1 MRAVVQR
8 VSSSSVAVDGVV
20 IGKTKQGLLVL
31 LGVTDTDTAEDVQYI
46 CEKVSHLRIFEDE
59 QDKMNLS
66 VMDIGGEVCV
76 VCVVSQFTLYGD
88 ARKGRRPNFMKAAPP
103 AMAER
108 LYLEVVETF
117 KEKGLTVSTGQF
129 QAHMQVSL
137 VNDGPVTILLDSSKE
152 F

>member
-8 VSSSSVAVDGVV
+8 VSSSSVTVDESV
-20 IGKTKQGLLVL
+20 IGSTKQGLLVL
-31 LGVTDTDTAEDVQYI
+31 VGVTDTDTIEDVQYI

-66 VMDIGGEVCV
+66 VLDVGGE

-103 AMAER
+103 EMAER
-108 LYLEVVETF
+108 LYLELVEAF
-117 KEKGLTVSTGQF
+117 KRKGLIVSTGQF
-129 QAHMQVSL
+129 QAHMQVAL
-137 VNDGPVTILLDSSKE
+137 VNDGPVTILLESSKE

>member
-8 VSSSSVAVDGVV
+8 VISSSVTVDGSV
-20 IGKTKQGLLVL
+20 IGSTKQGLLVL
-31 LGVTDTDTAEDVQYI
+31 LGVTDTDTIEDVQYI

-59 QDKMNLS
+59 DDKMNLS
-66 VMDIGGEVCV
+66 VLDVGGE

-103 AMAER
+103 DMAER
-108 LYLEVVETF
+108 LYLEVVEAF
-117 KEKGLTVSTGQF
+117 KKKGLTVSTGQF
-129 QAHMQVSL
+129 QAHMQVAL

>member
-8 VSSSSVAVDGVV
+8 VSSSSVAVDGAV
-20 IGKTKQGLLVL
+20 IGNTKQGLLVL
-31 LGVTDTDTAEDVQYI
+31 VGVTDTDTTEDVQYI
-46 CEKVSHLRIFEDE
+46 CDKVTHLRIFEDE

-66 VMDIGGEVCV
+66 VLDVGGE

-88 ARKGRRPNFMKAAPP
+88 VRKGRRPNFMKAAPP
-103 AMAER
+103 EMAEF
-108 LYLEVVETF
+108 LYLELVEAF
-117 KEKGLTVSTGQF
+117 KRKDLIVSTGQF

>member
-8 VSSSSVAVDGVV
+8 VSSSSVTVDGTV
-20 IGKTKQGLLVL
+20 IGSTKLGLLVL
-31 LGVTDTDTAEDVQYI
+31 LGVTDTDTTEDVQYI
-46 CEKVSHLRIFEDE
+46 CEKVGHLRIFEDE

-66 VMDIGGEVCV
+66 VMDVGGE

-103 AMAER
+103 EMAER
-108 LYLEVVETF
+108 LYLELVEAF
-117 KEKGLTVSTGQF
+117 KEKGLDVSTGQF
-129 QAHMQVSL
+129 QAHMQVAL
-137 VNDGPVTILLDSSKE
+137 VNDGPVTILLDSNKE

>member
-8 VSSSSVAVDGVV
+8 VSSSSVTVDGSV

-46 CEKVSHLRIFEDE
+46 CEKVSHMRIFEDE

-66 VMDIGGEVCV
+66 VMDVGGE

-103 AMAER
+103 TMAER
-108 LYLEVVETF
+108 LYLEVVEAF
-117 KEKGLTVSTGQF
+117 KEKGLPVSTGQF

>member
-8 VSSSSVAVDGVV
+8 VSSSSVTVDGSV
-20 IGKTKQGLLVL
+20 IGSTKQGLLVL
-31 LGVTDTDTAEDVQYI
+31 VGVTDTDTTEDVQYI
-46 CEKVSHLRIFEDE
+46 CDKVSHLRIFEDE

-66 VMDIGGEVCV
+66 VLDVGGE

-103 AMAER
+103 EMAER
-108 LYLEVVETF
+108 LYLELVEAF
-117 KEKGLTVSTGQF
+117 KGRGLIVSTGQF
-129 QAHMQVSL
+129 QAYMQVEL

>member
-1 MRAVVQR
+1 MDGAVV
-8 VSSSSVAVDGVV
+8 
-20 IGKTKQGLLVL
+20 GKTKQGLLVL

-59 QDKMNLS
+59 EDKMNLS
-66 VMDIGGEVCV
+66 VMDVGGE

-103 AMAER
+103 TMAER
-108 LYLEVVETF
+108 LYLEIVEAF
-117 KEKGLTVSTGQF
+117 KEKGLPVSTGQF

>member
-8 VSSSSVAVDGVV
+8 VSSSSVAVDGAV
-20 IGKTKQGLLVL
+20 IGTTKLGLLVL
-31 LGVTDTDTAEDVQYI
+31 LGVTNTDTSEDVQYI
-46 CEKVSHLRIFEDE
+46 CEKVSHLRIFEDD

-66 VMDIGGEVCV
+66 VVDVGGE

-103 AMAER
+103 DIAER
-108 LYLEVVETF
+108 LYLELVDAF
-117 KEKGLTVSTGQF
+117 KGKGLAVSTGQF
-129 QAHMQVSL
+129 QAHMQVAL

>member
-1 MRAVVQR
+1 
-8 VSSSSVAVDGVV
+8 
-20 IGKTKQGLLVL
+20 
-31 LGVTDTDTAEDVQYI
+31 
-46 CEKVSHLRIFEDE
+46 
-59 QDKMNLS
+59 MNLS
-66 VMDIGGEVCV
+66 VMDVGGE

-103 AMAER
+103 EMAER
-108 LYLEVVETF
+108 LYLELVEAF

-129 QAHMQVSL
+129 QAHMQVAL

>member
-8 VSSSSVAVDGVV
+8 VSSSSVTVGGSV
-20 IGKTKQGLLVL
+20 IGSTKQGLLVL

-76 VCVVSQFTLYGD
+76 VSQFTLYGD

-108 LYLEVVETF
+108 LYLEVVEAF
-117 KEKGLTVSTGQF
+117 KEKGLPVSTGQF

>member
-8 VSSSSVAVDGVV
+8 VSSSSVTVGGSV
-20 IGKTKQGLLVL
+20 IGSTKQGLLVL

-66 VMDIGGEVCV
+66 VMDIGGE

-129 QAHMQVSL
+129 QAHMQVAL

>member
-1 MRAVVQR
+1 MRVVVQR
-8 VSSSSVAVDGVV
+8 VSSSSVTVDETV
-20 IGKTKQGLLVL
+20 IGSTKQGLLVL
-31 LGVTDTDTAEDVQYI
+31 VGVTDTDTTEDVQYI
-46 CEKVSHLRIFEDE
+46 CDKVSHLRIFEDE

-66 VMDIGGEVCV
+66 VLDVGGE

-103 AMAER
+103 SMAER
-108 LYLEVVETF
+108 LYLELVEAF
-117 KEKGLTVSTGQF
+117 KEKGLIVSTGQF
-129 QAHMQVSL
+129 QAHMQVEL

>member
-8 VSSSSVAVDGVV
+8 VSSSSVTVDESV
-20 IGKTKQGLLVL
+20 IGSTKQGLLVL
-31 LGVTDTDTAEDVQYI
+31 VGVTDTDTIEDVQYI

-66 VMDIGGEVCV
+66 VLDVGGE

-103 AMAER
+103 EMAER
-108 LYLEVVETF
+108 LYLELVEAF
-117 KEKGLTVSTGQF
+117 KGIVSTGRF
-129 QAHMQVSL
+129 QAHMQVAL
-137 VNDGPVTILLDSSKE
+137 VNDGPVTILLESSKE

>member
-8 VSSSSVAVDGVV
+8 VSSSSVTVDGTV
-20 IGKTKQGLLVL
+20 IGSTKLGLLVL
-31 LGVTDTDTAEDVQYI
+31 LGVIDTDTTEDVQYI

-66 VMDIGGEVCV
+66 VMDVGGE

-103 AMAER
+103 EMAER
-108 LYLEVVETF
+108 LYLELVEAF

-129 QAHMQVSL
+129 QAHMQVAL

>member
-8 VSSSSVAVDGVV
+8 VSSSSVAVDGAV

-66 VMDIGGEVCV
+66 VMDVGGE

-129 QAHMQVSL
+129 QSHMQVSL

>member
-8 VSSSSVAVDGVV
+8 VSSSSVTVDGSV
-20 IGKTKQGLLVL
+20 IGSTKQGLLVL
-31 LGVTDTDTAEDVQYI
+31 VGVTDTDTTEDIQYI
-46 CEKVSHLRIFEDE
+46 CDKVSHLRIFEDE

-66 VMDIGGEVCV
+66 VLDVGGE

-103 AMAER
+103 SMAER
-108 LYLEVVETF
+108 LYLELVETF
-117 KEKGLTVSTGQF
+117 KGKGLTVSTGQF
-129 QAHMQVSL
+129 QAHMQVAL

>member
-8 VSSSSVAVDGVV
+8 VSSSSVTVDGAV
-20 IGKTKQGLLVL
+20 IGSTKLGLLLL
-31 LGVTDTDTAEDVQYI
+31 LGVTDTDTTEDVQYI

-66 VMDIGGEVCV
+66 VMDVGGE

-103 AMAER
+103 EMAER
-108 LYLEVVETF
+108 LYLELVEAF

-129 QAHMQVSL
+129 QAHMLVAL

>member
-8 VSSSSVAVDGVV
+8 VSSSSVTVGGSV
-20 IGKTKQGLLVL
+20 IGSTKQGLLVL

-66 VMDIGGEVCV
+66 VMDIGGE

>member
-8 VSSSSVAVDGVV
+8 VSSSSVTVDGSV
-20 IGKTKQGLLVL
+20 ISSIKQGLLVL
-31 LGVTDTDTAEDVQYI
+31 VGVTETDTTEDVKYI
-46 CEKVSHLRIFEDE
+46 CDKVSYLRIFEDE

-66 VMDIGGEVCV
+66 VLDVGGE

-88 ARKGRRPNFMKAAPP
+88 ARKGRRPNFMKAAPLE
-103 AMAER
+103 MAER
-108 LYLEVVETF
+108 LYLELVEAF
-117 KEKGLTVSTGQF
+117 KGKGLTVSTGQF

>member
-8 VSSSSVAVDGVV
+8 VSSSSVTVDGSI
-20 IGKTKQGLLVL
+20 IGSTKQGLLVL
-31 LGVTDTDTAEDVQYI
+31 VGITDTDTTEDVQYI
-46 CEKVSHLRIFEDE
+46 CDKVSHLRIFEDE

-66 VMDIGGEVCV
+66 VLDVGGE

-103 AMAER
+103 EMAER
-108 LYLEVVETF
+108 LYLELVEAF
-117 KEKGLTVSTGQF
+117 KGRGLIVSTGQF
-129 QAHMQVSL
+129 QTHMQVSL

>member
-8 VSSSSVAVDGVV
+8 VSSSSVTVGGFA
-20 IGKTKQGLLVL
+20 IGSTKQGLLVL

-66 VMDIGGEVCV
+66 VMDVGGE

-88 ARKGRRPNFMKAAPP
+88 VRKGRRPNFMKAAPS

>member
-8 VSSSSVAVDGVV
+8 VSSSSVTVDESV
-20 IGKTKQGLLVL
+20 IGSTKQGLLVL
-31 LGVTDTDTAEDVQYI
+31 VGVTDTDTIEDVQYI

-66 VMDIGGEVCV
+66 VLDVGGE

-103 AMAER
+103 EMAER
-108 LYLEVVETF
+108 LYLELVEAF
-117 KEKGLTVSTGQF
+117 KGKGLIVSTCQF
-129 QAHMQVSL
+129 QSHMQVAL
-137 VNDGPVTILLDSSKE
+137 VND
-152 F
+152 

>member
-8 VSSSSVAVDGVV
+8 VSSSSVTVGGSV
-20 IGKTKQGLLVL
+20 IGSTKQGLLVL

-66 VMDIGGEVCV
+66 VMDIGGE

-137 VNDGPVTILLDSSKE
+137 VNDGPVTILVDSSKE